1 VKPFALISVL
11 VAALLLAA
19 SAAADTAPQPQTS
32 SNWSG
37 YAIGDPDTIAG
48 NTPASPFT
56 FSNVT
61 ATWKQP
67 KVKCTAGVTGY
78 AAFWVGIGGYTD
90 GSAGLEQT
98 GTDSDCPASGKP
110 TYFAWYEL
118 VPAPST
124 RVSLK
129 VNPGDTIT
137 ASVVVN
143 GNSVL
148 VQVKDRTR
156 KTSFTKHL
164 FTDAIDV
171 TSAEWI
177 AEAPAICT
185 TETHCRVL
193 PLANFGT
200 VTFTN
205 IAATGS
211 SHPGTLSDPSWSTAA
226 IKLIPGGQT
235 DGIIGSGHVSST
247 AGAQPSAMSAD
258 GRSFSVGWL
267 ANATNLGG

>member
-1 VKPFALISVL
+1 VKI
-11 VAALLLAA
+11 AALLSALAAALALAA
-19 SAAADTAPQPQTS
+19 SAAADTQPQPQTS

-48 NTPASPFT
+48 NTAASPFS

-61 ATWKQP
+61 ATWRQP
-67 KVKCTAGVTGY
+67 KVKCTAGVPGY
-78 AAFWVGIGGYTD
+78 AAFWVGLGGYSD
-90 GSAGLEQT
+90 GAPGLEQT
-98 GTDSDCPASGKP
+98 GTDSDCPPSGKP

-124 RVSLK
+124 RVSMK
-129 VNPGDTIT
+129 VNPGDVVT

-143 GNSVL
+143 GSSVL

-156 KTSFTKHL
+156 KASFTKHL
-164 FTDAIDV
+164 FTDSIDV

-177 AEAPAICT
+177 AEAPAVCVSKAR
-185 TETHCRVL
+185 CRVL
-193 PLANFGT
+193 PLADFGS

-211 SHPGTLSDPSWSTAA
+211 SHPGTLTDPTWATAS
-226 IKLIPGGQT
+226 IKLVPGGPT
-235 DGIIGSGHVSST
+235 DGPLASGPASST
-247 AGAQPSAMSAD
+247 AGASPGAFSSD
-258 GRSFSVGWL
+258 GRSFSVGWV
-267 ANATNLGG
+267 ANATAG

>member
-1 VKPFALISVL
+1 VK
-11 VAALLLAA
+11 AAVLLAA
-19 SAAADTAPQPQTS
+19 GAAALALAATAAADTQPQPQTS

-48 NTPASPFT
+48 TSPAASPFS

-67 KVKCTAGVTGY
+67 AAKCTQGVRGY
-78 AAFWVGIGGYTD
+78 AAFWVGLGGYAD
-90 GSAGLEQT
+90 GAPGLEQT
-98 GTDSDCPASGKP
+98 GTDSDCPSSGKA

-129 VNPGDTIT
+129 IGAGDVIT
-137 ASVVVN
+137 SSVVVN
-143 GNSVL
+143 GSSVL
-148 VQVKDRTR
+148 VQIKDRTR

-164 FTDAIDV
+164 FTDALDV

-177 AEAPAICT
+177 AEAPAECITASRCK
-185 TETHCRVL
+185 VL

-200 VTFTN
+200 ITFTN

-211 SHPGTLSDPSWSTAA
+211 SHPGTLTDPAWSTAS
-226 IKLIPGGQT
+226 IKLIPGGQV
-235 DGIIGSGHVSST
+235 DGLIGGGQASST
-247 AGAQPSAMSAD
+247 AGATPSSFSAD
-258 GRSFSVGWL
+258 GRSFSVGWV
-267 ANATNLGG
+267 ANATLG